1 MNQMYGQSTV
11 IHREPAVDGETRRHE
26 QTRVVEL
33 FMAGDVEHAKQV
45 IRRFC
50 KERPCCVTVTPTTY
64 IYNGGEEAG
73 FIVGVR
79 NYPRFPADAHTLREE
94 AGDIGGALRE
104 ALGQDSYMVVD
115 HDGLTTWS
123 STRQGG

>member
-1 MNQMYGQSTV
+1 MYGTSTH
-11 IHREPAVDGETRRHE
+11 IRDQQPAAGETRRHE

-79 NYPRFPADAHTLREE
+79 NYPRFPTDAHSLREE
-94 AGDIGGALRE
+94 AADIGDALRE
-104 ALGQDSYMVVD
+104 SLGQDSYMVVD
-115 HDGLTTWS
+115 HDGMTTWS
-123 STRQGG
+123 STRQQ